1 MQRAFQRA
9 NRRRNRRVHIRQG
22 SRHHPRRKREIGSL
36 ERRTNV
42 PVAQRERAEENRA
55 YVRRLLWEREPEFA
69 AALAAVE
76 RSFSCPPCPG
86 ERDQDD
92 DRASHLRI
100 GVAPTAG

>member
-1 MQRAFQRA
+1 MRRACPRA
-9 NRRRNRRVHIRQG
+9 TNQLNY
-22 SRHHPRRKREIGSL
+22 HPRRNREIGSL

-76 RSFSCPPCPG
+76 RSFSCPPCPDEDIAAG
-86 ERDQDD
+86 RGAVHESAEDMF
-92 DRASHLRI
+92 AHLDHL
-100 GVAPTAG
+100 GSADE

>member
-1 MQRAFQRA
+1 MRRACPRA
-9 NRRRNRRVHIRQG
+9 TNQLN
-22 SRHHPRRKREIGSL
+22 HHPRRNREIGSL

-76 RSFSCPPCPG
+76 RSFSCAPYPG

-92 DRASHLRI
+92 DRASHDC
-100 GVAPTAG
+100 ASA

>member
-1 MQRAFQRA
+1 M
-9 NRRRNRRVHIRQG
+9 N
-22 SRHHPRRKREIGSL
+22 HHPRRNREIGSL

>member
-1 MQRAFQRA
+1 VTTPQPGCATVGDTGSECSRAT
-9 NRRRNRRVHIRQG
+9 NPLNPYPHRNRET
-22 SRHHPRRKREIGSL
+22 SFL

-55 YVRRLLWEREPEFA
+55 YVRRLLRERQPEFA

-76 RSFSCPPCPG
+76 RSFSCPACPG

-92 DRASHLRI
+92 DRALDDCAS
-100 GVAPTAG
+100 A